1 MGNLRNKVQL
11 IGNVGQDPVITDF
24 ENGKRMARVNLAT
37 NEHYR
42 NGKGEQVTN
51 TEWHNVVVRNKAA
64 EICEKYLKKGDKVY
78 IEGRLKTRKWQDDS
92 GSERYSTEIHCTEF
106 TFLTPK
112 NESSAEPSTGNQ
124 QMSQNRPAQQQQ
136 PATQSP
142 GSRNKPYNQTEE
154 EDDLPF

>member
-51 TEWHNVVVRNKAA
+51 TEWHTLIAWGKLVDIIEGFVSKGKKIAVEGKLTHRSYEDKEGNKHYVSEVVVN
-64 EICEKYLKKGDKVY
+64 EILLLG
-78 IEGRLKTRKWQDDS
+78 GT
-92 GSERYSTEIHCTEF
+92 T
-106 TFLTPK
+106 
-112 NESSAEPSTGNQ
+112 NEE
-124 QMSQNRPAQQQQ
+124 
-136 PATQSP
+136 
-142 GSRNKPYNQTEE
+142 
-154 EDDLPF
+154 